1 MFADFLSKE
10 VRTSARRP
18 SRRARRCLPQFLP
31 LEHRTLFSTFTVT
44 NLNDSGPG
52 SLRAELAA
60 ANSGSDTI
68 VFAHNLHGTITL
80 ASELQIADSVTIDG
94 PGANKVTVS
103 GNNASRVFEVDAG
116 FNASISGLT
125 ISHGYAPGHGGG
137 ILNDGSNLTLSGDEL
152 TQNVVFETNSPS
164 DVTAHG
170 GGLSSASGA
179 LIITDCQI
187 TNNQALGASDP
198 TELGEGLGGGIAYHL
213 GSLTITNST
222 ISGNLAQG
230 GAGSI
235 VGLAAG
241 GGIVTFG
248 DSGMLVLNN
257 STISDNRA
265 VAGNNTSVGIGE
277 GGGLAAESPVSI
289 SQCTFSGN
297 AAVGG
302 NGGVG
307 LQVGQAS
314 GAAFAVIGPN
324 AGPDAG
330 AVTVSQSTF
339 DHNQALAGNGGTS
352 SGQADPSVD
361 VSYGALTNA
370 GGSLSVSG
378 SSFSHNTS
386 VGGNNATAV
395 GTDIAEA
402 GVAEGGAINNEFG
415 ADTTVSSSSFNDNQ
429 AIGGNN
435 DSASGPVVHS
445 GSGFGAGICS
455 AFGFNLNGIPI
466 LPNTLSVTS
475 SLFAQNTARGGNN
488 DTGAASVF
496 GLVGTGAGGAIMNY
510 GGGTASVSGSE
521 LLGNQAIGG
530 NNDTA
535 TGSGPTL
542 AGDGAGGALFNA
554 LGNYFSSGVGL
565 FFNDS
570 VLTVSNCLIA
580 GNQAQA
586 DDANALGGGVYNGAT
601 ATLKNSFIAFNE
613 AEATEGSAL
622 GGGIYNGATANLSLS
637 SCQVILNQADG
648 SPGIGG
654 GVYTLGTFTYDPTT
668 SILFNHAST
677 SGNNIGP

>member
-1 MFADFLSKE
+1 MFAPLLSKRGRL
-10 VRTSARRP
+10 VAGRQSQYRR
-18 SRRARRCLPQFLP
+18 RLLPQVLA
-31 LEHRTLFSTFTVT
+31 LEERVLFSTFSVL

-60 ANSGSDTI
+60 ANSGADTI
-68 VFAHNLHGTITL
+68 IFAHGLHGTITL
-80 ASELQIADSVTIDG
+80 ASELQVTQSVMING
-94 PGANKVTVS
+94 PGADRVTVS

-116 FNASISGLT
+116 FNVSINGLT
-125 ISHGYAPGHGGG
+125 ISHGYASGHGGG
-137 ILNDGSNLTLSGDEL
+137 IENDGSNLTLSGDQL
-152 TQNVVFETNSPS
+152 TQNVVFETNSPTN
-164 DVTAHG
+164 VTAHG
-170 GGLSSASGA
+170 GGLSSASGN
-179 LIITDCQI
+179 LTITDCQI
-187 TNNQALGASDP
+187 TNNQALGASNP

-230 GAGSI
+230 GAGSM
-235 VGLAAG
+235 VGVAAG

-257 STISDNRA
+257 STISSNRA
-265 VAGNNTSVGIGE
+265 VAGNNAPDSLGE

-307 LQVGQAS
+307 LQVGQAE
-314 GAAFAVIGPN
+314 GAAVFEIGPVE
-324 AGPDAG
+324 GEAG
-330 AVTVSQSTF
+330 AVTISQSTF
-339 DHNQALAGNGGTS
+339 DHNQAIAGNGGTS
-352 SGQADPSVD
+352 IGQMDPSVD
-361 VSYGALTNA
+361 VSYGAITNG

-386 VGGNNATAV
+386 IGGNNATAV

-415 ADTTVSSSSFNDNQ
+415 ASLTLSSSTFNDNQ

-455 AFGFNLNGIPI
+455 AFGFNLSGIPI

-475 SLFAQNTARGGNN
+475 SLFEQNAARGGNN

-510 GGGTASVSGSE
+510 GGGTAAVSGSA
-521 LLGNQAIGG
+521 LFGNQAIGG
-530 NNDTA
+530 NDATT

-565 FFNDS
+565 SFNDS
-570 VLTVSNCLIA
+570 VLTVSTCLIA
-580 GNQAQA
+580 GNQAQSSGG
-586 DDANALGGGVYNGAT
+586 NALGGGVYNGAT
-601 ATLKNSFIAFNE
+601 ATLGNSFVAFNE
-613 AEATEGSAL
+613 AEAAGGSAL
-622 GGGIYNGATANLSLS
+622 GGGLFNSVTGNLSLS
-637 SCQVILNQADG
+637 SCQVTLNQADG

-654 GVYTLGTFTYDPTT
+654 GVYTLGTFTYDPMT
-668 SILFNHAST
+668 SILFNDAST
-677 SGNNIGP
+677 SGDNVGP

>member
-1 MFADFLSKE
+1 MFTGFLSRQ
-10 VRTSARRP
+10 VRTSGRR
-18 SRRARRCLPQFLP
+18 SARRARRCLPEFLP

-68 VFAHNLHGTITL
+68 VFAHGLHGTINL
-80 ASELQIADSVTIDG
+80 ASELQVADSVTIDG

-103 GNNASRVFEVDAG
+103 GNNTSRVFEVDAG
-116 FNASISGLT
+116 FNVSINDLT
-125 ISHGYAPGHGGG
+125 ISHGYASGHGGG
-137 ILNDGSNLTLSGDEL
+137 ILNDGSNLTLSGDQL
-152 TQNVVFETNSPS
+152 TQNVVFETNSPT
-164 DVTAHG
+164 DIYARG
-170 GGLSSASGA
+170 GGLYSFSGTVT
-179 LIITDCQI
+179 ITDCQI

-198 TELGEGLGGGIAYHL
+198 SQLGIGVGGGIALNL
-213 GSLTITNST
+213 GTFTVTNST

-230 GAGSI
+230 GAGSV

-241 GGIVTFG
+241 GGIATFG
-248 DSGMLVLNN
+248 DSGLLVLTNDAINN
-257 STISDNRA
+257 NRA
-265 VAGNNTSVGIGE
+265 VGGNGAPVAIAE
-277 GGGLAAESPVSI
+277 GGGLAAEGPVSI
-289 SQCTFSGN
+289 SQCAFSGN

-314 GAAFAVIGPN
+314 GAAFTVIGPN

-339 DHNQALAGNGGTS
+339 DHNQALAGSGGAS

-361 VSYGALTNA
+361 VSYGAVTNA
-370 GGSLSVSG
+370 GGSLTVSG

-402 GVAEGGAINNEFG
+402 GVAEGGAINGEFG
-415 ADTTVSSSSFNDNQ
+415 ASTTVSSSSFNDNQ

-435 DSASGPVVHS
+435 DSATGPVVHS

-455 AFGFNLNGIPI
+455 AFGFAGVPSLANPLN
-466 LPNTLSVTS
+466 VTN
-475 SLFAQNTARGGNN
+475 SLFAENTARGGNH
-488 DTGAASVF
+488 DSGDATVF
-496 GLVGTGAGGAIMNY
+496 GLVGTGVGGAIMNY
-510 GGGTASVSGSE
+510 GGGAASVSGSA
-521 LLGNQAIGG
+521 LFGNQAVGG
-530 NNDTA
+530 NDA
-535 TGSGPTL
+535 TTTGTGPTL

-565 FFNDS
+565 SFNDS

-580 GNQAQA
+580 GNEAQA
-586 DDANALGGGVYNGAT
+586 NDGNALGGGVYNGAT

-622 GGGIYNGATANLSLS
+622 GGGIYNGTTGNLSLS

-654 GVYTLGTFTYDPTT
+654 GVYTLGTFTNTGS
-668 SILFNHAST
+668 SIWGNEAST
-677 SGNNIGP
+677 SDDNVGP